1 MGENTGFAGAIGA
14 PVVDVPAFS
23 ADIREGAV
31 PRLYIEQLEDCA
43 DKIPV
48 VAALL
53 S

>member
-23 ADIREGAV
+23 ADIRED
-31 PRLYIEQLEDCA
+31 PRLYIEQLDDCA